1 MGDVTKV
8 SGGEPTQAGKPTQA
22 HQATSVADDTAIP
35 RGGAPG
41 YLRIA
46 TEEAFATRAM
56 LDLYRKLLA
65 GKSLDDPGFTSLWGF
80 YLGSPSPRATAI
92 IERLQDLGERRIAD
106 MDDTGIDLQLLSL
119 TGPGVQVFDAATA
132 NSVARDSNDELAAAI
147 ARYPT
152 RFAGLAA
159 AAPQDPATAAKEIE
173 RGVRKLG
180 FKGVIINSHTHGEYL
195 DDAKFWPLFEACE
208 ALDVPIYLHP
218 QGLSK
223 GLVAPFLEAGL
234 DGAIYGFGVE
244 TGLHLLRIIVKGVF
258 DRFPRLQIVV
268 GHCGEALPFW
278 MYRLDYMHGATVAS
292 KRYAFMK
299 PLERRISDYLR
310 ENVYVT
316 NSGVAWE
323 PAIMFCRSV
332 VGADRVMYAMDYPYQ
347 FVKQEVVVSD
357 RLPLTLDEKKQY
369 FQTNAERVFKL

>member
-1 MGDVTKV
+1 MSD
-8 SGGEPTQAGKPTQA
+8 
-22 HQATSVADDTAIP
+22 ADRLPAIP
-35 RGGAPG
+35 RAGAPG

-46 TEEAFATRAM
+46 TEEAFATRGM

-65 GKSLDDPGFTSLWGF
+65 SKSLDDPGFVSLWGF

-92 IERLQDLGERRIAD
+92 IERLQDLDERRIAD
-106 MDDTGIDLQLLSL
+106 MDDTGIDIQILSL

-132 NSVARDSNDELAAAI
+132 NSVARESNDELAAAI
-147 ARYPT
+147 ARHPT
-152 RFAGLAA
+152 RYAGLAA

-223 GLVAPFLEAGL
+223 RLVAPFLEAGL
-234 DGAIYGFGVE
+234 DGAVYGFGVE

-258 DRFPRLQIVV
+258 DRFPKLQIIV

-278 MYRLDYMHGATVAS
+278 MYRMDYMHGATVAS
-292 KRYAFMK
+292 KRYDFMK
-299 PLERRISDYLR
+299 PLQRKVSDYLR

-323 PAIMFCRSV
+323 PAIMFCRQV
-332 VGADRVMYAMDYPYQ
+332 LGTDRVMYAMDYPYQ

-357 RLPLTLDEKKQY
+357 HLPITTAEKKQY
-369 FQTNAERVFKL
+369 FQTNAERVFKLSPGA

>member
-1 MGDVTKV
+1 MSDVNT
-8 SGGEPTQAGKPTQA
+8 GGAAKASAAAQTA
-22 HQATSVADDTAIP
+22 AIP
-35 RGGAPG
+35 RAGAPG

-65 GKSLDDPGFTSLWGF
+65 SKSLDDPGFTSLWGF

-92 IERLQDLGERRIAD
+92 IERLQDLGERRLAD
-106 MDDTGIDLQLLSL
+106 MDDTGIDVQILSL

-132 NSVARDSNDELAAAI
+132 NAVAHDSNDELAAAI
-147 ARYPT
+147 ARYPQ
-152 RFAGLAA
+152 RYAGLAA

-195 DDAKFWPLFEACE
+195 DDPKFWAIFEACE

-223 GLVAPFLEAGL
+223 GLVTPFLEAGL
-234 DGAIYGFGVE
+234 DGAVYGFGVE

-258 DRFPRLQIVV
+258 DRFPKLQIIV

-278 MYRLDYMHGATVAS
+278 MYRMDYMHGATVAS
-292 KRYAFMK
+292 KRYDFLK
-299 PLERRISDYLR
+299 PLKRKVSDYLR

-332 VGADRVMYAMDYPYQ
+332 LGADRVMYAMDYPYQ
-347 FVKQEVVVSD
+347 FVKQEVVISD
-357 RLPLTLDEKKQY
+357 SLPLTPPEKKQY
-369 FQTNAERVFKL
+369 FQSNAERVFRLQT